1 MLDDRE
7 QDDREKL
14 GELMGEFSFAML
26 TTRRGREL
34 RSRPMAILDSDT
46 GAHLLFF
53 SRGGSGK
60 LDELR
65 DDPHANISMQD
76 ESRFVSV
83 SGSLRVFRD
92 PDLAAELWSESQ
104 REWFPRGPEDPDL
117 MLIEIDPSY
126 AEYWDRSRMRVLRL
140 VFSPSQASV
149 RRLDG
154 DTEHAKIELNT
165 HH

>member
-1 MLDDRE
+1 MLE
-7 QDDREKL
+7 DREKL
-14 GELMGEFSFAML
+14 GELMGRFSHAML

-34 RSRPMAILDSDT
+34 RSRPMAVMDSDS

-53 SRGGSGK
+53 SRAGSGK
-60 LDELR
+60 LDELY
-65 DDPHANISMQD
+65 DDPHANVAMQD

-104 REWFPRGPEDPDL
+104 REWFPRGPDDPDL
-117 MLIEIDPSY
+117 VLIEFEPSY
-126 AEYWDRSRMRVLRL
+126 AEYWDRSRMRALRL
-140 VFSPSQASV
+140 VFSPSQANL
-149 RRLDG
+149 RGLDG
-154 DTEHAKIELNT
+154 DGEHAKIELGT